1 MRLPPLNSLRAFEA
15 AARHGGFTGAADELC
30 VTRGAISRHVKLLEE
45 RLGVTL
51 FKRLPR
57 GIELTESGHRLQPV
71 LTDAFES
78 IAQRA
83 GQIAADNRDL
93 RIICPPTISIRWLIP
108 RLDEFRA
115 SFPDIK
121 TRLTT
126 TFYEWDD
133 FLSGD
138 FDIGFGCYPPNKQ
151 PDEVEVLPL
160 FPMVI
165 TPACAPALL
174 NSSIPLDK
182 PEDLARFT
190 LLHESPEHHDWTA
203 WLTTF
208 DVQDVDPQS
217 GEELPNLDM
226 AVKAAVLG
234 KGVVMGDLV
243 LTRDEFE
250 SGQLIAPFE
259 TMKCSTDWGDF
270 ALLGSTT
277 SWEDP
282 KVDAFK
288 RWITGPASVDAEY
301 CARFQFRTGG

>member
-1 MRLPPLNSLRAFEA
+1 MHLPPLNSLRAFEA

-45 RLGVTL
+45 RLSVAL

-57 GIELTESGHRLQPV
+57 GIELTESGRRLLPV

-78 IAQRA
+78 IVQRV
-83 GQIAADNRDL
+83 GQIASDNRDL

-108 RLDEFRA
+108 RLDDFRA

-126 TFYEWDD
+126 AFYEWGD
-133 FLSGD
+133 FLNGD
-138 FDIGFGCYPPNKQ
+138 FDVGFGCNPPDEQ
-151 PDEVEVLPL
+151 PDGVEVLPL
-160 FPMVI
+160 FPMII
-165 TPACAPALL
+165 TPVCAPALL
-174 NSSIPLDK
+174 KGPVPLDK

-203 WLTTF
+203 WLTAF
-208 DVQDVDPQS
+208 DVQEVDSQS

-226 AVKAAVLG
+226 ATKAAVLG
-234 KGVVMGDLV
+234 NGIVMGDIV
-243 LTRDEFE
+243 LTRDEIE
-250 SGQLIAPFE
+250 SGQLVMPFE
-259 TMKCSTDWGDF
+259 TMKCKTDWGDF

-277 SWEDP
+277 SWDDP

-288 RWITGPASVDAEY
+288 RWISGPASVDAAF
-301 CARFQFRTGG
+301 CAQLQ